1 MGLFANIKISVSR
14 LQNSSFIL
22 VFLCRFNLNPK
33 KSNPKKMIQNKM
45 IQQLNPKM
53 LNPKKMIQELNP
65 KILNPKKMIHKI
77 GIQMQSG
84 KLWTKNK
91 IILHKI
97 TQNKRSVFVLYIAVM
112 IAVQK

>member
-1 MGLFANIKISVSR
+1 
-14 LQNSSFIL
+14 
-22 VFLCRFNLNPK
+22 
-33 KSNPKKMIQNKM
+33 
-45 IQQLNPKM
+45 M
-53 LNPKKMIQELNP
+53 LNPKKMIY
-65 KILNPKKMIHKI
+65 KI

-84 KLWTKNK
+84 KKWTKNK